1 MEDER
6 AWRSNIQMCWRRRTL
21 TKKVDQTQIS
31 EQLANRTRS
40 KADNFNAVIKKEL
53 ADNFNAIKSIVP
65 KHMTPERLA
74 RITLTAI
81 SRTPK
86 LAECTPASIVGA
98 VMNCA
103 TLGLEPN
110 LIGHAYLVP
119 FRNNNAGGIMECQ
132 FQIGY
137 KGYIDLIRR
146 TGDVS
151 KIYAETVYENDLFVY
166 VKGEDKRLLH
176 IPFDQLHLLENFMPR
191 TDGNFMDLM
200 MAAAIEELKKR
211 NPKDQGKPVRYYSAY
226 RLKDG
231 SFDFTTMT
239 SEQCLM
245 HANRFSKSKYKG
257 ELTGPWKDHFDSMC
271 KKTCIKEMVKL
282 MPISIEIQ
290 EKLTT
295 DEAVLKL
302 RKDNGIESDSIFDVD
317 YRVVQD
323 EEPAAE
329 TGQGEDE
336 PKDDLDEAIRKFEQ
350 GEIEG

>member
-1 MEDER
+1 M
-6 AWRSNIQMCWRRRTL
+6 AG
-21 TKKVDQTQIS
+21 KVDQTDIKN
-31 EQLANRTRS
+31 QLTNRTQS
-40 KADNFNAVIKKEL
+40 KAENFNTVIKREL
-53 ADNFNAIKSIVP
+53 ADNFAAIKSLVP

-81 SRTPK
+81 SRAPK

-119 FRNNNAGGIMECQ
+119 FMNRSTGQMECQ

-137 KGYIDLIRR
+137 KGQIDLIRR

-166 VKGEDKRLLH
+166 VKGEDKQLIH
-176 IPFDQLHLLENFMPR
+176 IPFDMLHLLENYI
-191 TDGNFMDLM
+191 GKAENFLDLM
-200 MAAAIEELKKR
+200 VSEAIADIR
-211 NPKDQGKPVRYYSAY
+211 SRDPKDQGKAIRFYSAY

-239 SEQCLM
+239 TEQCLI
-245 HANRFSKSKYKG
+245 HANKFSKSKYQGK
-257 ELTGPWKDHFDSMC
+257 LTGPWADHFESMC
-271 KKTCIKEMVKL
+271 KKTCIKEMAKY

-290 EKLTT
+290 EKLAL
-295 DEAVLKL
+295 DEAVLKP
-302 RKDNGIESDSIFDVD
+302 RKDNGIESDNIFDVD
-317 YRVVQD
+317 YRVVA
-323 EEPAAE
+323 EE
-329 TGQGEDE
+329 TGEEDGDRE
-336 PKDDLDEAIRKFEQ
+336 KETSETN
-350 GEIEG
+350 E

>member
-1 MEDER
+1 M
-6 AWRSNIQMCWRRRTL
+6 AKT
-21 TKKVDQTQIS
+21 VDQSAIS
-31 EQLANRTRS
+31 EKLASRTRTP
-40 KADNFNAVIKKEL
+40 AENFNAVIKKEL

-119 FRNNNAGGIMECQ
+119 FWNSKAKAMECQ

-137 KGYIDLIRR
+137 KGFIDLIRR

-176 IPFDQLHLLENFMPR
+176 VPFDQLHLLENFVPR
-191 TDGNFMDLM
+191 NDGGFMDLM
-200 MAAAIEELKKR
+200 MASAIEVLKKK
-211 NPKDQGKPVRYYSAY
+211 NPKDQGKPIRYYSAY

-231 SFDFTTMT
+231 SFDFVTMT
-239 SEQCLM
+239 EEQCLA
-245 HANRFSKSKYKG
+245 HAKRFSKNKDKQTG
-257 ELTGPWKDHFDSMC
+257 ELTGIWVEHREQMS
-271 KKTCIKEMVKL
+271 KKTCIKEMVKM

-290 EKLTT
+290 DKLTT
-295 DEAVLKL
+295 DEAILKL
-302 RKDNGIESDSIFDVD
+302 RKDNGIESGDIFDVD
-317 YRVVQD
+317 YRVVQEEQQESIQTVD
-323 EEPAAE
+323 EVEE
-329 TGQGEDE
+329 GL
-336 PKDDLDEAIRKFEQ
+336 KDFEAIQ
-350 GEIEG
+350 AAD

>member
-1 MEDER
+1 MT
-6 AWRSNIQMCWRRRTL
+6 NKT
-21 TKKVDQTQIS
+21 VDQS
-31 EQLANRTRS
+31 NLSNQLAV
-40 KADNFNAVIKKEL
+40 KAGKKFEDFNSVIKKEL
-53 ADNFNAIKSIVP
+53 SDNFQAIKSLVP

-119 FRNNNAGGIMECQ
+119 FYNNKVGAMECQ

-137 KGYIDLIRR
+137 KGQIDLIRR

-166 VKGEDKRLLH
+166 IKGEDKRLVH
-176 IPFDQLHLLENFMPR
+176 VPFDMLHLLDNFIPDR
-191 TDGNFMDLM
+191 NKDFMDLM
-200 MAAAIEELKKR
+200 IEEAIKDIKNK
-211 NPKDQGKPVRYYSAY
+211 NPKDQGKAVRYYSAY

-239 SEQCLM
+239 VEQSLM
-245 HANRFSKSKYKG
+245 HANKFSKSKYNGK
-257 ELTGPWKDHFDSMC
+257 LTGPWADHFDSMC
-271 KKTCIKEMVKL
+271 KKTCIKEMAKY

-290 EKLTT
+290 EKLAL
-295 DEAVLKL
+295 DEAVLKP
-302 RKDNGIESDSIFDVD
+302 RKDNGIESDNIFDVD
-317 YRVVQD
+317 YKVLED
-323 EEPAAE
+323 EQ
-329 TGQGEDE
+329 GGEDGE
-336 PKDDLDEAIRKFEQ
+336 PVPSSTETQ
-350 GEIEG
+350 SQTT

>member
-1 MEDER
+1 M
-6 AWRSNIQMCWRRRTL
+6 AGN
-21 TKKVDQTQIS
+21 VDQGDIKS
-31 EQLANRTRS
+31 KLAERTKN
-40 KADNFNAVIKKEL
+40 KADNFNDVIKFELKE
-53 ADNFNAIKSIVP
+53 NFQAIKSLVP

-119 FRNNNAGGIMECQ
+119 FWNSKAGVMECQ

-146 TGDVS
+146 TGEVS
-151 KIYAETVYENDLFVY
+151 KVYAETVYENDLFVY
-166 VKGEDKRLLH
+166 IKGEDKRLLH
-176 IPFDQLHLLENFMPR
+176 IEFDQLHLLENFVPR
-191 TDGNFMDLM
+191 LDGDFMDIMLG
-200 MAAAIEELKKR
+200 AAIADLKRR
-211 NPKDQGKPVRYYSAY
+211 NPKDRGKPIRYYSAY

-231 SFDFTTMT
+231 SFDFVTMT
-239 SEQCLM
+239 REQCLA
-245 HANRFSKSKYKG
+245 HAKKFSKNKDKKTG
-257 ELTGPWKDHFDSMC
+257 ELTGIWVEHEESMS
-271 KKTCIKEMVKL
+271 KKTCFKEMTKL
-282 MPISIEIQ
+282 MPISIEVQ

-302 RKDNGIESDSIFDVD
+302 RKNNGIESDSIFDVEYKVISGD
-317 YRVVQD
+317 ET
-323 EEPAAE
+323 EEPGTEEKAE
-329 TGQGEDE
+329 
-336 PKDDLDEAIRKFEQ
+336 
-350 GEIEG
+350 

>member
-1 MEDER
+1 MM
-6 AWRSNIQMCWRRRTL
+6 AQNRT
-21 TKKVDQTQIS
+21 VDQSAIS
-31 EQLANRTRS
+31 QQLSSRAGS
-40 KADNFNAVIKKEL
+40 KAENFNAVIKKEL
-53 ADNFNAIKSIVP
+53 ADNFPAIKSIVP

-119 FRNNNAGGIMECQ
+119 FWNSKAKVMECQ

-137 KGYIDLIRR
+137 KGYLDLIRR

-151 KIYAETVYENDLFVY
+151 KVFAETVYENDLFVY
-166 VKGEDKRLLH
+166 VKGEDKRMLH
-176 IPFDQLHLLENFMPR
+176 IPFDQLHLLENFVPR
-191 TDGNFMDLM
+191 KEGGFLDLM
-200 MAAAIEELKKR
+200 LEAAIAEIKKR
-211 NPKDQGKPVRYYSAY
+211 DPRDQGKPVRYYSAY

-231 SFDFTTMT
+231 SFDFVTMT
-239 SEQCLM
+239 YEQVLA
-245 HANRFSKSKYKG
+245 HAKRFSKNKDKQTG
-257 ELTGPWKDHFDSMC
+257 ELTGTWVDHFDAMA
-271 KKTCIKEMVKL
+271 KKTCIKEMAKL

-295 DEAVLKL
+295 DEAILKL

-317 YRVVQD
+317 YRVVED
-323 EEPAAE
+323 EEPQQEDGANAE
-329 TGQGEDE
+329 
-336 PKDDLDEAIRKFEQ
+336 
-350 GEIEG
+350 

>member
-1 MEDER
+1 MGG
-6 AWRSNIQMCWRRRTL
+6 
-21 TKKVDQTQIS
+21 KVDQTDIMNKLSNKTQTKT
-31 EQLANRTRS
+31 E
-40 KADNFNAVIKKEL
+40 NFNAVIKREL
-53 ADNFNAIKSIVP
+53 ADNFAAIKSLVP

-81 SRTPK
+81 SRAPK

-119 FRNNNAGGIMECQ
+119 FFNNKTGVMECQ

-137 KGYIDLIRR
+137 KGQIDLIRR

-166 VKGEDKRLLH
+166 IKGEDKRLVH
-176 IPFDQLHLLENFMPR
+176 VPFDMLHLLESFVPDR
-191 TDGNFMDLM
+191 TDSFMELM
-200 MAAAIEELKKR
+200 ISEAIAEIKGR
-211 NPKDQGKPVRYYSAY
+211 NPQDQGKPVRYYSAY

-239 SEQCLM
+239 SEQCLL
-245 HANRFSKSKYKG
+245 HANKFSKSKYQGK
-257 ELTGPWKDHFDSMC
+257 LTGPWADHFESMC
-271 KKTCIKEMVKL
+271 KKTCIKEMSKY

-290 EKLTT
+290 EKLAM
-295 DEAVLKL
+295 DEAVLKP
-302 RKDNGIESDSIFDVD
+302 RKGNGIESDNIFDVD
-317 YRVVQD
+317 YRVVSD
-323 EEPAAE
+323 DPGEVESAE
-329 TGQGEDE
+329 GAGN
-336 PKDDLDEAIRKFEQ
+336 EQ
-350 GEIEG
+350 AKEQKE

>member
-1 MEDER
+1 M
-6 AWRSNIQMCWRRRTL
+6 A
-21 TKKVDQTQIS
+21 KPAVDQS
-31 EQLANRTRS
+31 DLKAQLSNTKNS
-40 KADNFNAVIKKEL
+40 KIENFNKVIKKEL
-53 ADNFNAIKSIVP
+53 AENFAAIKSIVP

-119 FRNNNAGGIMECQ
+119 FFNNKTKVMECQ

-166 VKGEDKRLLH
+166 IKGEDKRLLH
-176 IPFDQLHLLENFMPR
+176 IPFDMLHLLENFVPNK
-191 TDGNFMDLM
+191 TGDYLELM
-200 MAAAIEELKKR
+200 MTQAIAEIKAR

-226 RLKDG
+226 RMKDG
-231 SFDFTTMT
+231 SFDFVTMT
-239 SEQCLM
+239 AEQARQ
-245 HANRFSKSKYKG
+245 HAETYSKSKYDGK
-257 ELTGPWKDHFDSMC
+257 LVGPWVEHFDAMA
-271 KKTCIKEMVKL
+271 KKTCIKEMAKF
-282 MPISIEIQ
+282 MPISVEIQ
-290 EKLTT
+290 EKLAL
-295 DEAVLKL
+295 DEAVLKP
-302 RKDNGIESDSIFDVD
+302 RKDNGLESDSIFDVE
-317 YRVVQD
+317 YKVLSD
-323 EEPAAE
+323 ESEEKPD
-329 TGQGEDE
+329 GDGKPQDE
-336 PKDDLDEAIRKFEQ
+336 PKPSINQIEIDEAVK
-350 GEIEG
+350 GNA

>member
-1 MEDER
+1 M
-6 AWRSNIQMCWRRRTL
+6 AGN
-21 TKKVDQTQIS
+21 KKVDQSEIS
-31 EQLANRTRS
+31 QQLAERART
-40 KADNFNAVIKKEL
+40 KAENFNTIIKKEL
-53 ADNFNAIKSIVP
+53 ADNFAAIKSLVP

-119 FRNNNAGGIMECQ
+119 FWNNKAGVMECQ

-137 KGYIDLIRR
+137 KGQIDLIRR

-166 VKGEDKRLLH
+166 IKGEDKRLVH
-176 IPFDQLHLLENFMPR
+176 VPFDMLHLLENFLP
-191 TDGNFMDLM
+191 DKNGDFMDLM
-200 MAAAIEELKKR
+200 ISKAVADIKNR
-211 NPKDQGKPVRYYSAY
+211 NPKDQGKAVRYYSAY

-231 SFDFTTMT
+231 TFDFTTMNA
-239 SEQCLM
+239 EQCLL
-245 HANRFSKSKYKG
+245 HANKFSKSKYQG
-257 ELTGPWKDHFDSMC
+257 SLTGPWADHFDSMC
-271 KKTCIKEMVKL
+271 KKTCIKEMSKY

-290 EKLTT
+290 EKLAL

-302 RKDNGIESDSIFDVD
+302 RKDNGIESDNIFDVD
-317 YRVVQD
+317 YRIVEDSEIPQD
-323 EEPAAE
+323 EAQQKEKNS
-329 TGQGEDE
+329 GQS
-336 PKDDLDEAIRKFEQ
+336 KDDLEEKLIEFETQ
-350 GEIEG
+350 N

>member
-1 MEDER
+1 MEKTV
-6 AWRSNIQMCWRRRTL
+6 NQ
-21 TKKVDQTQIS
+21 S
-31 EQLANRTRS
+31 EIKNQLAGRTQN
-40 KADNFNAVIKKEL
+40 KAENFNTVIKREL
-53 ADNFNAIKSIVP
+53 ADNFPAIKSIAP

-119 FRNNNAGGIMECQ
+119 FWNGKTGTMECQ

-137 KGYIDLIRR
+137 KGFIDLIRR

-166 VKGEDKRLLH
+166 IKGEDKRLLH
-176 IPFDQLHLLENFMPR
+176 IPFDQLHLLENFAPR
-191 TDGNFMDLM
+191 RDGDFMDLM
-200 MAAAIEELKKR
+200 MGAAIAEIKSR
-211 NPKDQGKPVRYYSAY
+211 NPKDQGKAVRYYSAY

-231 SFDFTTMT
+231 SFDFVTMT
-239 SEQCLM
+239 EEQCLA
-245 HANRFSKSKYKG
+245 HAKKFSKNKDKKTG
-257 ELTGPWKDHFDSMC
+257 ELTGIWVDHKEQMS
-271 KKTCIKEMVKL
+271 KKTCIKEMTKM

-302 RKDNGIESDSIFDVD
+302 KKDNGIESDSIFDVD
-317 YRVVQD
+317 YRVVSEDASSED
-323 EEPAAE
+323 ESNGS
-329 TGQGEDE
+329 TGSQGE
-336 PKDDLDEAIRKFEQ
+336 
-350 GEIEG
+350 

>member
-1 MEDER
+1 MTNR
-6 AWRSNIQMCWRRRTL
+6 KAT
-21 TKKVDQTQIS
+21 DQSDIKN
-31 EQLANRTRS
+31 QLAERNRS
-40 KADNFNAVIKKEL
+40 KAENFNAVIKKEL
-53 ADNFNAIKSIVP
+53 ADNFAAIKSIVP

-119 FRNNNAGGIMECQ
+119 FYNGKAGVMECQ

-137 KGYIDLIRR
+137 KGQIDLIRR

-166 VKGEDKRLLH
+166 LKGEDKRLIH
-176 IPFDQLHLLENFMPR
+176 VPFDMLHLLENFLPDK
-191 TDGNFMDLM
+191 DGGFLDIMIAEAVRD
-200 MAAAIEELKKR
+200 IRKR

-231 SFDFTTMT
+231 SFDFVTMT
-239 SEQCLM
+239 KQQCLI
-245 HANRFSKSKYKG
+245 HAETFSKSKYNG
-257 ELTGPWKDHFDSMC
+257 NFVGPWLEHFDAMC
-271 KKTCIKEMVKL
+271 KKTCIKEMAKY

-302 RKDNGIESDSIFDVD
+302 RKDNGIESDSIFDTE
-317 YRVVQD
+317 YKVV
-323 EEPAAE
+323 
-329 TGQGEDE
+329 EDE
-336 PKDDLDEAIRKFEQ
+336 PESTEETPVTEPENEPVNDILNSFEEAEKAGRV
-350 GEIEG
+350 

>member
-1 MEDER
+1 M
-6 AWRSNIQMCWRRRTL
+6 AG
-21 TKKVDQTQIS
+21 KVDQTDIKN
-31 EQLANRTRS
+31 QLSNRTQS
-40 KADNFNAVIKKEL
+40 KAENFNTVIKREL
-53 ADNFNAIKSIVP
+53 ADNFSAIKSIVP

-119 FRNNNAGGIMECQ
+119 FWNGKTGAMECQ

-166 VKGEDKRLLH
+166 IKGEDKRLLH
-176 IPFDQLHLLENFMPR
+176 VPFDQLHLLENFVPR
-191 TDGNFMDLM
+191 RDSEFMDLM
-200 MAAAIEELKKR
+200 MSAALAEIKNR

-231 SFDFTTMT
+231 SFDFVTMT
-239 SEQCLM
+239 EEQCLA
-245 HANRFSKSKYKG
+245 HAKRFSKNKDKKTG
-257 ELTGPWKDHFDSMC
+257 ELTGIWVEHKEQMS
-271 KKTCIKEMVKL
+271 KKTCIKEMTKM

-302 RKDNGIESDSIFDVD
+302 KKDNGIESDNIFDVD
-317 YRVVQD
+317 YRVVAD
-323 EEPAAE
+323 ETEGEENDEKSQSPE
-329 TGQGEDE
+329 TNV
-336 PKDDLDEAIRKFEQ
+336 
-350 GEIEG
+350 

>member
-1 MEDER
+1 M
-6 AWRSNIQMCWRRRTL
+6 AG
-21 TKKVDQTQIS
+21 KVDQTDIKN
-31 EQLANRTRS
+31 QLSNRAQT
-40 KADNFNAVIKKEL
+40 KAENFNSVIKREL
-53 ADNFNAIKSIVP
+53 ADNFPAIKSLVP

-81 SRTPK
+81 SRVPK

-119 FRNNNAGGIMECQ
+119 FFNGKTGVMECQ

-137 KGYIDLIRR
+137 KGQIDLIRR

-166 VKGEDKRLLH
+166 VKGEDKRLIH
-176 IPFDQLHLLENFMPR
+176 IPFDMLHLLENYIA
-191 TDGNFMDLM
+191 DGRPDNFMDLM
-200 MAAAIEELKKR
+200 VSEAIADIKGR
-211 NPKDQGKPVRYYSAY
+211 NPKDQGKPVRFYSAY

-239 SEQCLM
+239 AEQCLI
-245 HANRFSKSKYKG
+245 HANKFSKSKYQGK
-257 ELTGPWKDHFDSMC
+257 LTGPWADHFESMC
-271 KKTCIKEMVKL
+271 KKTCIKEMAKY

-290 EKLTT
+290 EKLAL
-295 DEAVLKL
+295 DEAVLKP

-317 YRVVQD
+317 YRVVADDQD
-323 EEPAAE
+323 TES
-329 TGQGEDE
+329 
-336 PKDDLDEAIRKFEQ
+336 
-350 GEIEG
+350 EGMGVESKQPE